1 MSILKAFRILTGTVR
16 QNVILFAAALSVTA
30 AFGVAK
36 RLAVSDFVTGF
47 IEGFVPLFTVV
58 AVMMSSLSLILV
70 IFNANEP
77 SAVGYKYYRSLPRAA
92 ETFRKAL
99 IFADIFAVAQ
109 IAVFGAA
116 EAFLFGHKLMIFT
129 VSIGAFIVGLLNF
142 LGFCGSSYV
151 RLIPFVFAGGLAG
164 GFGTALITDDGELKL
179 SPLAAAIVVTAAVA
193 VCAAGI
199 AFALFNSKRAWE
211 KEERQCAD

>member
-16 QNVILFAAALSVTA
+16 QNVILFVAALSVTA
-30 AFGVAK
+30 AFGVVG
-36 RLAVSDFVTGF
+36 RFAVSDFVTGF

-58 AVMMSSLSLILV
+58 VVMMSGLSLTLAV
-70 IFNANEP
+70 FNANTP

-99 IFADIFAVAQ
+99 IFANIVAVAQ

-116 EAFLFGHKLMIFT
+116 EALLFGYKLMIFT
-129 VSIGAFIVGLLNF
+129 VSIGAFVVGLINF
-142 LGFCGSSYV
+142 LGLCRSPSV
-151 RLIPFVFAGGLAG
+151 RLIPFFFAGGFAG
-164 GFGTALITDDGELKL
+164 GFGTALITDDGGLKL
-179 SPLAAAIVVTAAVA
+179 SPLAAAIVVTAAVS

-211 KEERQCAD
+211 KEER